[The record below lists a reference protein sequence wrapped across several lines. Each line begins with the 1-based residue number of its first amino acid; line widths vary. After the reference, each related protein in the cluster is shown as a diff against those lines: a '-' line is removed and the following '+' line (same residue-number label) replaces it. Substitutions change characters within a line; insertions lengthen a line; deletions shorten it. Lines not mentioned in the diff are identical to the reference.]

1 MTGIETEKL
10 YQPKLSGAQ
19 MENSKQG
26 YQEMLGQ
33 NHLQSQSHSLEKSQE
48 TVQETSS
55 GGAWLH
61 GVHIWSWEREKGMQ
75 KTSGRS

>member
-1 MTGIETEKL
+1 
-10 YQPKLSGAQ
+10 

-33 NHLQSQSHSLEKSQE
+33 NNLQSQSHSLEKSQE